1 MRSFL
6 TRLYPARWQERYGDE
21 FEAVLEEVPLGPFD
35 VADIVLGAVDAH
47 LRLRNRKAGIRHER
61 GFSMSLRIGGMAAII
76 GAGVL
81 ALGIVLAS
89 GLFGDTGDIGIGGQ
103 ALVLVSALTSLLVA
117 VLGLS
122 AFQSRTHPTLAW
134 GGFALPAVGTVIGLV
149 GVIGLFLVGDEF
161 WNLMALGVFCV
172 FAGSALF
179 AVATYRAGVLS
190 RGGSALLVA
199 GSILTVAVMLNAIFQ
214 FPLGELTGPIGIVGF
229 TAYTLGWV
237 VLGIHA
243 IRLDRPATEPR
254 PA

>member
-6 TRLYPARWQERYGDE
+6 IRLYPARWQARFGDE
-21 FEAVLEEVPLGPFD
+21 FEAVLEDVVLGPFD

-47 LRLRNRKAGIRHER
+47 LRLRRRGAGIRHER
-61 GFSMSLRIGGMAAII
+61 GFPMSLRLGGIAAII
-76 GAGVL
+76 GGAVF
-81 ALGIVLAS
+81 ATGIVLAS
-89 GLFGDTGDIGIGGQ
+89 GLFGGFGIGGQ
-103 ALVLVSALTSLLVA
+103 ALVIVSALASLLVA

-134 GGFALPAVGTVIGLV
+134 GGFALPAVGTVICLV
-149 GVIGLFLVGDEF
+149 AVIGLLLAGDGF
-161 WNLMALGVFCV
+161 WNLLVLGVFCV

-190 RGGSALLVA
+190 RGASALLAA
-199 GSILTVAVMLNAIFQ
+199 GSILAVALILNAMFQ
-214 FPLGELTGPIGIVGF
+214 FPLGSLTGPIGIVGI
-229 TAYTLGWV
+229 TTYTLGWV

-243 IRLDRPATEPR
+243 IRLDRPATDPR

>member
-6 TRLYPARWQERYGDE
+6 IRLYPARWQARYGDE
-21 FEAVLEEVPLGPFD
+21 FEAVLEDVVLGPFD

-47 LRLRNRKAGIRHER
+47 LRLRRGGAGIAHER
-61 GFSMSLRIGGMAAII
+61 GFPMTLRLGGVAAII
-76 GAGVL
+76 GGAVFAAGMVL
-81 ALGIVLAS
+81 ATGLA
-89 GLFGDTGDIGIGGQ
+89 GQVGTGGQ
-103 ALVLVSALTSLLVA
+103 ALLLVSALASLLVA

-190 RGGSALLVA
+190 RGGSALLAV
-199 GSILTVAVMLNAIFQ
+199 GSIIAVGLMLSAIFRY
-214 FPLGELTGPIGIVGF
+214 PLGSLTGPIGVVGLA
-229 TAYTLGWV
+229 TYTLGWV
-237 VLGIHA
+237 VLGVHA
-243 IRLDRPATEPR
+243 IRLDRPATDPR